1 MVPQKTTAF
10 IVLILLMG
18 FGFLAGSFFGGFFGQ
33 LTVPASHQAIVKET
47 KVEAQISSG
56 TLKVSLIS
64 SLVESGNQEI
74 TALDVLNI
82 AKKARWINQNLPYTL
97 WKWSYK
103 GEPLVFMRI
112 WGPKDGEYLVEF
124 SKMTMTEIYINVAGE
139 THQFPL
145 ADKEFGGF
153 EAYWWLYVEVD

>member
-1 MVPQKTTAF
+1 MTQKTTAF
-10 IVLILLMG
+10 VVLALLLG
-18 FGFLAGSFFGGFFGQ
+18 VGFLLGSFAGGFIGQ

-47 KVEAQISSG
+47 KVEAKISSDI
-56 TLKVSLIS
+56 LKAQLSPSLI
-64 SLVESGNQEI
+64 ESGNQKI
-74 TALDVLNI
+74 TALDI
-82 AKKARWINQNLPYTL
+82 MDISKKARWINLKHDYTL
-97 WKWSYK
+97 WKWTYK
-103 GEPLVFMRI
+103 DEPLIFMRI